1 MAARLAQANLASK
14 DDIADLVIG
23 DKLNNL
29 NKKLLQ
35 IKKIMYLLKMYLKN
49 YRRLCLFISQSYFH
63 NDGAQLYLIL

>member
-35 IKKIMYLLKMYLKN
+35 IKKNHVLVENVYKKLQTFMSFYQSKLL
-49 YRRLCLFISQSYFH
+49 S
-63 NDGAQLYLIL
+63 

>member
-35 IKKIMYLLKMYLKN
+35 IKKNVLVENVFKKLQTFMSFYQSKLL
-49 YRRLCLFISQSYFH
+49 S
-63 NDGAQLYLIL
+63 

>member
-35 IKKIMYLLKMYLKN
+35 IKKNHVLVENVFKKLQTFMSFY
-49 YRRLCLFISQSYFH
+49 Q
-63 NDGAQLYLIL
+63 

>member
-35 IKKIMYLLKMYLKN
+35 IKKNHVLVENVFKKLQTFMSFYQSKLL
-49 YRRLCLFISQSYFH
+49 S
-63 NDGAQLYLIL
+63 